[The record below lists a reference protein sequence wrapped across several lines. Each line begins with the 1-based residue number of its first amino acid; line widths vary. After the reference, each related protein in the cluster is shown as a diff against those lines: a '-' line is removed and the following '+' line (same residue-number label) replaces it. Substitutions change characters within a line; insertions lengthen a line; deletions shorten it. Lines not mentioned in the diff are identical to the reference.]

1 MSLRN
6 KLLSTKN
13 EKDLTLILC
22 CRKTIAKSFNAWG
35 REPFTSF
42 WNAAYF
48 GADYNRDLLEL
59 IRSEAK
65 EYKKK

>member
-22 CRKTIAKSFNAWG
+22 CQKTIAKSFNAWG
-35 REPFTSF
+35 REPFTNF

-48 GADYNRDLLEL
+48 GADYNRDLFDL
-59 IRSEAK
+59 IRGKTK
-65 EYKKK
+65 EYKNK